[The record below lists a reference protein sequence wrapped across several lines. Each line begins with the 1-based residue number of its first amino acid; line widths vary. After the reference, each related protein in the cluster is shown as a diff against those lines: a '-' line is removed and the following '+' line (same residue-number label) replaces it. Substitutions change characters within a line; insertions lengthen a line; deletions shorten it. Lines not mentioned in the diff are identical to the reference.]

1 MIEKLKLMGDSALS
15 RGLYDE
21 AEGYYQRALDGLGNS
36 SEEPLVAEALRGI
49 ARCCLARGDYVK
61 AERSANRAM
70 AIDEDYWG
78 PGCAQVGDSYFIM
91 AEASRYQGALGRAE
105 YFYGSALE
113 YKRFHLGDDHAEVAL
128 IYARLCLTSLI
139 HGLSPGLD
147 ELIALC
153 HHNFKRVPTAR
164 DFVSYLD
171 LREMLVYL
179 LEANRNLEAEQLYK
193 QSISAFA
200 RLFGTRSL
208 EVVELERAYGH
219 ACQSRAG
226 QSLMLN
232 WKTRVHDTTSRTDDN
247 LDSKFETLMAQKQ
260 YEQAEQVLVVMLRV
274 ARDRHGEHSPE
285 VLHCLQ
291 KYVRLLRLLNRPE
304 DLAVIE
310 KSMSCF

>member
-36 SEEPLVAEALRGI
+36 SEEPVVAEALRGI

-179 LEANRNLEAEQLYK
+179 LEANRNLEPSSSTNNLSVLLLVSLAQDHLRLSSLSEHTGMP
-193 QSISAFA
+193 A
-200 RLFGTRSL
+200 R
-208 EVVELERAYGH
+208 VELA
-219 ACQSRAG
+219 
-226 QSLMLN
+226 SLLCSIG
-232 WKTRVHDTTSRTDDN
+232 KPECTIQLAALTTISIA
-247 LDSKFETLMAQKQ
+247 S
-260 YEQAEQVLVVMLRV
+260 
-274 ARDRHGEHSPE
+274 
-285 VLHCLQ
+285 
-291 KYVRLLRLLNRPE
+291 LRL
-304 DLAVIE
+304 
-310 KSMSCF
+310 